1 MAMQYYNKFYL
12 SRNHEINIIAIQQ
25 RRHTMSTL
33 LKELTE
39 LLAKQPSALEAFM
52 KAKQPQTHAEAEY
65 WQKYFEYRGL

>member
-1 MAMQYYNKFYL
+1 
-12 SRNHEINIIAIQQ
+12 
-25 RRHTMSTL
+25 MSNL

-39 LLAKQPSALEAFM
+39 FLVKQPSALEAFI